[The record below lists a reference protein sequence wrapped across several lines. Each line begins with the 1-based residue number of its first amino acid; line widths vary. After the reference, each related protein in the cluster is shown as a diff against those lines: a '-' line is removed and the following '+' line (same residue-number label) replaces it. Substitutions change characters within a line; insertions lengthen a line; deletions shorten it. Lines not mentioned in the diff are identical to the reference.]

1 MPKFNQKSPEYISNG
16 HYRINGQEFM
26 SVWTYKNKIGA
37 PTANTTP
44 INGEEG
50 KQLAQRCSIVH
61 SSEPDFGA
69 YKEILIFPV
78 EEMRTF
84 YGN

>member
-1 MPKFNQKSPEYISNG
+1 MSKFNQNSPEYISNG
-16 HYRINGQEFM
+16 HYRINEQEFM

-37 PTANTTP
+37 PTDNTTP

-61 SSEPDFGA
+61 ASEPDFGA
-69 YKEILIFPV
+69 YKEILIFPL

-84 YGN
+84 YGG